1 MKRKR
6 KKHSQETMKGSPS
19 LEVKGFKKK
28 KIKSDTFSQASGFFL
43 FPMLVTIPMT
53 SLSVWSDWSVLGQ
66 KHNDLSK
73 AAKNTHSAS
82 CRENLP
88 QGSWGF

>member
-1 MKRKR
+1 MVYQKKKSTTKKSEKMKRKR

-28 KIKSDTFSQASGFFL
+28 IKGDTFSQPSGFFL

-53 SLSVWSDWSVLGQ
+53 SLSV
-66 KHNDLSK
+66 
-73 AAKNTHSAS
+73 
-82 CRENLP
+82 
-88 QGSWGF
+88 

>member
-1 MKRKR
+1 MVYQKKKKSTTKKSEKMKRKR

-28 KIKSDTFSQASGFFL
+28 KIKGDTFSQASGFFL

-53 SLSVWSDWSVLGQ
+53 SLSV
-66 KHNDLSK
+66 
-73 AAKNTHSAS
+73 
-82 CRENLP
+82 
-88 QGSWGF
+88 